1 MSIIAI
7 NMGVREID
15 GIQPQEHRE
24 ITREQADRYAKLLP
38 NEIKII
44 ETDVVESPQEVETS
58 EEVQTPEEVEASEE
72 EEEEAFLDADNA
84 QVVHGMTEDTVDE
97 EADFTVDFTEDTTV
111 GTDVEL
117 G

>member
-7 NMGVREID
+7 NMGTRMID

-44 ETDVVESPQEVETS
+44 ETDVVESPQEVKAS
-58 EEVQTPEEVEASEE
+58 EEVQTPEEVETSEE
-72 EEEEAFLDADNA
+72 EEEEEEAS
-84 QVVHGMTEDTVDE
+84 EEEEE
-97 EADFTVDFTEDTTV
+97 EADFTVDFTKDTTV